1 MIIIVFGL
9 PGSGKSFFAS
19 KLAGKLKIKYVN
31 SDVIRKELFAKR
43 LYSPEE
49 KMQVYNEMIREMKA
63 AVQSQQSVIL
73 DATYYKKSIRQ
84 KVIESA
90 LDLDEKIIFIEVT
103 AEEKIAKERLAK
115 ERPYSEADYSVYLKL
130 KKEFEPL
137 ENDHLVLESGRDNIE
152 EMLSEAMTYIENH
165 H

>member
-31 SDVIRKELFAKR
+31 SDVIRKELFAIR

-49 KMQVYNEMIREMKA
+49 KMQVYNEMIREMKT

-73 DATYYKKSIRQ
+73 DATFYKKSIRQ
-84 KVIESA
+84 KMIESA